1 LIDNCR
7 LFIVCQP
14 SPPAVPI
21 LKDVFSR
28 FGNLIDV
35 YLIGQKTCGYVKYAS
50 KESAELAMKVIFLI
64 HFCMPI
70 RLMGR
75 VKCIATGFDAN

>member
-1 LIDNCR
+1 
-7 LFIVCQP
+7 
-14 SPPAVPI
+14 VPI

-50 KESAELAMKVIFLI
+50 KESAELAMKVIFFDTFL
-64 HFCMPI
+64 HA
-70 RLMGR
+70 MGR
-75 VKCIATGFDAN
+75 EECNATGFDAN